1 MLASVAVPVATAP
14 EVVRIFFETAAIYG
28 FPASVLSDNGAIY
41 TPPTGAAT
49 PAWRS
54 NSPPSGSPSNTAS
67 PTTPK
72 HREKSSAT
80 TSRSRSGWPR
90 SPPAATLAELQA
102 QIDRFVHIYNEER
115 PHTARGCPPM
125 QAWRAL
131 DKATVQVD
139 GQPLLAHTKVRHD
152 RIDSTGC
159 FTLRYRSG
167 FHHVSVGRAH
177 KGKRVLILMA
187 DLDVRVF
194 DDDGVMIRHIE
205 LDPSVNFQ
213 GRSRIII

>member
-1 MLASVAVPVATAP
+1 MK
-14 EVVRIFFETAAIYG
+14 
-28 FPASVLSDNGAIY
+28 
-41 TPPTGAAT
+41 PPPQTQGKVERYHLT
-49 PAWRS
+49 LKKWLRKK
-54 NSPPSGSPSNTAS
+54 
-67 PTTPK
+67 PT
-72 HREKSSAT
+72 
-80 TSRSRSGWPR
+80 
-90 SPPAATLAELQA
+90 AATLAELQA

-131 DKATVQVD
+131 DKATVELD

-194 DDDGVMIRHIE
+194 DDDGALIRHIE

-213 GRSRIII
+213 GRSRIIL